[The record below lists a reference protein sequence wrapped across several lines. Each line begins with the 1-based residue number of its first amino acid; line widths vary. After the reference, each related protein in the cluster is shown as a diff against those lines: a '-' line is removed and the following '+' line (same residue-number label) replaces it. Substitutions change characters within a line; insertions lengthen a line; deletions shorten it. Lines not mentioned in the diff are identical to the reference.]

1 MLFRSKV
8 RQGWR
13 VEFVCGLRA
22 VRAARR
28 DFELL
33 TGIAGSLSV
42 GTGDV
47 PGRVTSLLEDAKAAT
62 KERRGLIEE
71 LARAEAVALVT
82 SAIDGAVI
90 RAVFAG
96 KDMEFAKQVAAKI
109 AGFGRTA
116 VVGATN
122 GPEGT
127 IAVARPASSTIDCGK
142 VLREVLSAAGARGG
156 GSAERAQGVC
166 RAEQVEA
173 LVGKLVEA
181 L

>member
-1 MLFRSKV
+1 
-8 RQGWR
+8 

-33 TGIAGSLSV
+33 TGVAGSLSV

-47 PGRVTSLLEDAKAAT
+47 PGRVTALLEDAKAAT

-71 LARAEAVALVT
+71 LACAEAVALVT
-82 SAIDGAVI
+82 GAIEGAVI
-90 RAVFAG
+90 RAVFVG
-96 KDMEFAKQVAAKI
+96 KDMEFAKQVAAR
-109 AGFGRTA
+109 ATGFGRTA
-116 VVGATN
+116 VAGAIN
-122 GPEGT
+122 GSEGA
-127 IAVARPASSTIDCGK
+127 IALARPAGSMVDCGK
-142 VLREVLSAAGARGG
+142 ILREVLGAAGARGG

-166 RAEQVEA
+166 RAEQVEE